1 MKYFTKICGVT
12 ELEDLKEICELKVS
26 AIGFNRDLNSPRL
39 VSLEFLNAA
48 ANCLNEEIYPVIV
61 FVNES
66 RNGVLE
72 AAKPFKRPILQFHG
86 DEDEKF
92 CSSFDLPYIK
102 AISMNESDYLNKMNS
117 FETSFAILLDSGNK
131 FIRGGTGETFDW
143 KLIPKEMNSKIII
156 AGGLNSNN
164 ISSLLEAYQPFGIDV
179 ASGVESKP
187 GKKDILE
194 INKLLENINE
204 KEKTN

>member
-48 ANCLNEEIYPVIV
+48 ANYLNEEISPVIV

-143 KLIPKEMNSKIII
+143 KLIP
-156 AGGLNSNN
+156 
-164 ISSLLEAYQPFGIDV
+164 QR
-179 ASGVESKP
+179 
-187 GKKDILE
+187 
-194 INKLLENINE
+194 NE
-204 KEKTN
+204 

>member
-1 MKYFTKICGVT
+1 
-12 ELEDLKEICELKVS
+12 
-26 AIGFNRDLNSPRL
+26 
-39 VSLEFLNAA
+39 
-48 ANCLNEEIYPVIV
+48 
-61 FVNES
+61 
-66 RNGVLE
+66 
-72 AAKPFKRPILQFHG
+72 
-86 DEDEKF
+86 
-92 CSSFDLPYIK
+92 
-102 AISMNESDYLNKMNS
+102 MNESDYLNKVNS

-164 ISSLLEAYQPFGIDV
+164 ISSLLEVYQPFGIDV

>member
-102 AISMNESDYLNKMNS
+102 DTEN
-117 FETSFAILLDSGNK
+117 
-131 FIRGGTGETFDW
+131 RGGTGETFDW

-164 ISSLLEAYQPFGIDV
+164 ISSLLEVFQPFGIDV